1 MSRARK
7 LLRSFE
13 GKYLARIVYAEL
25 SEGIGST
32 TEDQRIIGGLPK
44 PQTKDAE
51 LFVLRAFPD

>member
-13 GKYLARIVYAEL
+13 GKYLGNKVYAEL

-32 TEDQRIIGGLPK
+32 TEDPRIIRGYRNRRP
-44 PQTKDAE
+44 KDAE
-51 LFVLRAFPD
+51 LFVLRAFPH